1 MIGAVHSW
9 RDDASEQAQGDL
21 DALLNAALPHAK
33 QLLIADGRFFP
44 YAVGISLAGD
54 LAMRATYSGDRRR
67 PRAAEMLEWLY
78 QDARR
83 DADRLRAVTFVA
95 DVRSAG
101 KDAIGFQLQHR
112 DRISIGVLVPYL
124 RSRFHQAVSLGPM
137 RATEG
142 VPRVWTDADRSDLP
156 SS

>member
-9 RDDASEQAQGDL
+9 REDASEQAQGDL

-33 QLLIADGRFFP
+33 QLLIADGKFFP
-44 YAVGISLAGD
+44 YAVGITLGGD
-54 LAMRATYSGDRRR
+54 VAMRATYAGNRRR
-67 PRAAEMLEWLY
+67 PRAGEMLEWLY

-83 DADRLRAVTFVA
+83 DAEDLRAVTFVA
-95 DVRSAG
+95 DVRSDG

-112 DRISIGVLVPYL
+112 DHIAIGVLVPYL
-124 RSRFHQAVSLGPM
+124 RSRFHQAISLGPM

-142 VPRVWTDADRSDLP
+142 VPRVWTDADRDDQP
-156 SS
+156 SA